1 MLHSNPIIGTGL
13 HAVGGMSA
21 ASCYM
26 PFEGVKKWSWGTF
39 WIVQALFAWLI
50 MPFLIGYFTVPNL
63 LSVLIEAPSSAF
75 WAAFILGATY
85 GFGSV
90 SFGYAIRNIG
100 YSLTYTISIGI
111 SAVLGT
117 VVPLILNGKIVE
129 QFSKS
134 GGGIVLAGMLISIVG
149 VAMCGRAGFLKEK
162 NLAQKDGKAKLG
174 FNMKKGLFHTLIAGT
189 LSAVWGISLEF
200 GQPISDIAAKYGA
213 GYFEGNAK
221 LIVSSMGCLVTN
233 LTWFIVVTIKD
244 GTIKSLWQRKE
255 AGNKIFFGN
264 YALSALAGSLW
275 YTQFFF
281 YGLGHVKMG
290 SFMFASWVLHMSM
303 LIFFSYIIGV
313 IMKEW
318 GGVTRRTYV
327 TLVIALAVLVGSF
340 VLMSYGSN
348 IGELANGIELESQA
362 KGILSIFDKG
372 YTIFPESFPP
382 TSGWIGLT

>member
-1 MLHSNPIIGTGL
+1 MITPNPIIGTGL
-13 HAVGGMSA
+13 HAVGGVSA

-26 PFEGVKKWSWGTF
+26 PFEKVKSWSWGTF

-50 MPFLIGYFTVPNL
+50 MPLVIGYFTIPNL
-63 LSVLIEAPSSAF
+63 FTVLTDAPSSAF
-75 WAAFILGATY
+75 RAAFILGAAY
-85 GFGSV
+85 GFGGL

-117 VVPLILNGKIVE
+117 IVPLIISGRVVE
-129 QFSKS
+129 HFTRA
-134 GGGIVLAGMLISIVG
+134 GGGIVLTGMVISVIG
-149 VAMCGRAGFLKEK
+149 VALCGRAGFMKEK
-162 NLAQKDGKAKLG
+162 NFVKKEGKTSLH
-174 FNMKKGLFHTLIAGT
+174 FNMKKGLTLTIIAGM

-200 GQPISDIAAKYGA
+200 GQPISDLAAKYGA
-213 GYFEGNAK
+213 GHFEGNAK

-233 LTWFIVVTIKD
+233 LAWFIVATIKD
-244 GTIKSLWQRKE
+244 GSIKSLYQRKKV
-255 AGNKIFFGN
+255 GSKRFFGN

-290 SFMFASWVLHMSM
+290 NFMFASWVLHMSM

-318 GGVTRRTYV
+318 KNVYRKTYTTLIIALI
-327 TLVIALAVLVGSF
+327 TLVMSF
-340 VLMSYGSN
+340 VIITVGTMK
-348 IGELANGIELESQA
+348 GEKEPAAHIRRIRKGWNSQYYLL
-362 KGILSIFDKG
+362 IL
-372 YTIFPESFPP
+372 Y
-382 TSGWIGLT
+382 